1 MGEVAKDEQGCTA
14 NPPIWSGTGQGDEKG
29 LITLPSRRSQQCA
42 IAVCLVLASL
52 VAACSGARFDRG
64 VQQVAADGSVVA
76 GDGEASP
83 DGEATDPSIVVEGAP
98 GAPGTSDGSNGPG
111 TSAGGP
117 GHSSGGPDYISGLF
131 SAREDSRGITKDEI
145 RLCAHAALTYA
156 AAFNTSAADLNV
168 YWSAINDA
176 GGIYG
181 RQVRAYYE
189 NDNYTPTDAQKAATA
204 CLDKF
209 DPFILLGGIGF
220 DQIPSVRNF
229 AEQRRVLY
237 LHHTA
242 TVNGSEGKQFS
253 YTALPTTEKMGE
265 VFAEL
270 AITRF
275 PGKPVGIV
283 KRQSENWEPGIDGF
297 KRVAVKHGVKI
308 VLDRPVPQNKGSYLQ
323 DIVEL
328 QNAGAKV
335 VFLWLNAL
343 ESTTFI
349 KQSKAQGFSP
359 QFMVFPFN
367 LTMQT
372 LGADALNPPITGV
385 LMANAY
391 SFGDYSGP
399 FAAYADDMKQFE
411 AQYAKY
417 RPNVDLGGVSGDLL
431 FLNWSAQKSTH
442 QLLLRCGPD
451 CGRNRFVQVMRD
463 FRGKPT
469 SSACES
475 DFGRPG
481 PGNDHRGGWV
491 VSTMEAYRSPSGAV
505 NMRNLATCVEHL
517 L

>member
-1 MGEVAKDEQGCTA
+1 MMRSRAWAVAAG
-14 NPPIWSGTGQGDEKG
+14 
-29 LITLPSRRSQQCA
+29 
-42 IAVCLVLASL
+42 LVLVSL

-64 VQQVAADGSVVA
+64 VQQVATDDVPGKGALLDGGA
-76 GDGEASP
+76 NSP
-83 DGEATDPSIVVEGAP
+83 DGSTTDLNGGANNVGSADGGGGTP
-98 GAPGTSDGSNGPG
+98 GSVGSGASGAGGDGGAGLRGSDGSP
-111 TSAGGP
+111 AYVP
-117 GHSSGGPDYISGLF
+117 GLF
-131 SAREDSRGITKDEI
+131 RPKEDSKGITKDEI
-145 RLCAHAALTYA
+145 RICAHAALTYA
-156 AAFNTSAADLNV
+156 AAFNTSAEDLNV
-168 YWSAINDA
+168 YWTSVNDA
-176 GGIYG
+176 GGVYG
-181 RQVRAYYE
+181 RQVHAYYE

-204 CLDKF
+204 CLDKY

-220 DQIPSVRNF
+220 DQIPSVRTF

-265 VFAEL
+265 MFAEL
-270 AITRF
+270 AATRF
-275 PGKPVGIV
+275 RGKPVGIV

-297 KRVAVKHGVKI
+297 KRLAAKYGIKI

-328 QNAGAKV
+328 QNAGAEV

-359 QFMVFPFN
+359 HFMVFPFN

-372 LGADALNPPITGV
+372 LDEDALNPPITGV

-399 FAAYADDMKQFE
+399 FAAYADDMKLFE
-411 AQYAKY
+411 AQYARY
-417 RPNVDLGGVSGDLL
+417 RPGVDLAGVGGDLL
-431 FLNWSAQKSTH
+431 FLNWSAQKATH
-442 QLLLRCGPD
+442 QLLLRCGPS
-451 CGRNRFVQVMRD
+451 CGRNRFIQVMRD
-463 FRGKPT
+463 YRGQPT
-469 SSACES
+469 SSACEL
-475 DFGRPG
+475 DFGRRG
-481 PGNDHRGGWV
+481 SGNDHRGGWA

-505 NMRNLATCVEHL
+505 NMRNIATCVEHL

>member
-1 MGEVAKDEQGCTA
+1 M
-14 NPPIWSGTGQGDEKG
+14 
-29 LITLPSRRSQQCA
+29 TLPARRSRPRALAAC
-42 IAVCLVLASL
+42 VVLATL
-52 VAACSGARFDRG
+52 AGACSGARFDRG
-64 VQQVAADGSVVA
+64 VQQVAAEGDSVGIDPGSSGSTTAGGGAADAIDGS
-76 GDGEASP
+76 G
-83 DGEATDPSIVVEGAP
+83 EGAT
-98 GAPGTSDGSNGPG
+98 GAAVPGTSGGGEGGQGGAGSGAAGP
-111 TSAGGP
+111 S
-117 GHSSGGPDYISGLF
+117 YISGLF
-131 SAREDSRGITKDEI
+131 TAREDSRGITKDEI

-168 YWSAINDA
+168 YWTALNDT
-176 GGIYG
+176 GGVYG
-181 RQVRAYYE
+181 RNVHAYYE

-204 CLDKF
+204 CLDKY

-229 AEQRRVLY
+229 AEQRRMLY

-265 VFAEL
+265 MFAEL
-270 AITRF
+270 AASRF
-275 PGKPVGIV
+275 AGKPVGII

-297 KRVAVKHGVKI
+297 KRVASNHDVEI

-323 DIVEL
+323 DIVDL
-328 QNAGAKV
+328 QNADAEV

-343 ESTTFI
+343 ETTTFI
-349 KQSKAQGFSP
+349 KQSKAQRFSP
-359 QFMVFPFN
+359 HFMVFPFN

-372 LGADALNPPITGV
+372 LEDDALNPPITGV

-417 RPNVDLGGVSGDLL
+417 RPNVDLSGVGGDLL
-431 FLNWSAQKSTH
+431 FLNWSAQKATH
-442 QLLLRCGPD
+442 KLLELCGPS
-451 CGRNRFVQVMRD
+451 CGRNRFLQVMRTYQG
-463 FRGKPT
+463 RPT
-469 SSACES
+469 SSACQL

-481 PGNDHRGGWV
+481 AGNDHRGGWV
-491 VSTMEAYRSPSGAV
+491 VSVMEAYRSPSGAV
-505 NMRNLATCVEHL
+505 NLRNTATCVEHL